1 MERPPMER
9 QFQFL
14 ETVNGLDNSNSQ
26 IIPRIRQQLGEAT
39 TAPGMVMISLS
50 AVALGA
56 AFGGYLPLISLWME
70 TFNISFQKI
79 GIVCGASAVGVV
91 SSAYY
96 APKLAARYGYI
107 TTINVGLVVA
117 AIMTVAFRFTDNY
130 GLWLALRFVSG
141 LGLGL
146 HWVLTEAWL
155 ANIVTE
161 KYRTRV
167 MAIYAT
173 AISIGFAVGPIV
185 IWLFGALSIIPFIIM
200 GALLILAALPILRLK
215 GHEPKDSQTR
225 SASPLILIKKAPTVA
240 SACIVVGSVDLA
252 LISLLP
258 AMITRTPEA
267 APILALIIVPAMA
280 IGATILQ
287 YPIAIIADKHGLR
300 KVGVMTVCAGL
311 IFASLIPFFLGSVL
325 ITLLLGFFAAGLVY
339 ALYSIGLAMLSRR
352 FSGAEIV
359 AANAGFVILFELSN
373 LMGPWVAGF
382 LLDINMRYGLPIFT
396 CAIGIFY
403 VSISWIR
410 RRTNSNY

>member
-1 MERPPMER
+1 M
-9 QFQFL
+9 
-14 ETVNGLDNSNSQ
+14 GWISQ
-26 IIPRIRQQLGEAT
+26 IQKITVKIRRQISEAT

-50 AVALGA
+50 AIPLGA
-56 AFGGYLPLISLWME
+56 AIGGYLPLISLWME
-70 TFNISFQKI
+70 TFDISFQRI
-79 GIVCGASAVGVV
+79 GIVCGAAALGVV
-91 SSAYY
+91 SSAYF
-96 APKLAARYGYI
+96 APKLAAKYGYI
-107 TTINVGLVVA
+107 VTINVGLIVA
-117 AIMTVAFRFTDNY
+117 AIMTIAFRFTDNF
-130 GLWLALRFVSG
+130 GLWLVFRFVSG

-155 ANIVTE
+155 ANIVAE

-173 AISIGFAVGPIV
+173 AISIGFAIGPVV

-200 GALLILAALPILRLK
+200 GGLLILAAIPILKLK
-215 GHEPKDSQTR
+215 GFEPKDTQTH
-225 SASPLILIKKAPTVA
+225 SASPLILIKRAPTVA
-240 SACIVVGSVDLA
+240 SACVVVGSVDLA

-280 IGATILQ
+280 LGATVLQ
-287 YPIAIIADKHGLR
+287 YPIAILADKYGLR
-300 KVGVMTVCAGL
+300 KVGVITVCAGL
-311 IFASLIPFFLGSVL
+311 IFASLIPFFLGSILVTL
-325 ITLLLGFFAAGLVY
+325 IFGFLAAGLVY

-382 LLDINMRYGLPIFT
+382 LLDINMRLGLPIFT
-396 CAIGIFY
+396 ISIGIFY
-403 VSISWIR
+403 VTISWIR
-410 RRTNSNY
+410 RHTNANY

>member
-1 MERPPMER
+1 MRL

-26 IIPRIRQQLGEAT
+26 IITRIRGQLDKAT

-70 TFNISFQKI
+70 TFNISFQRI
-79 GIVCGASAVGVV
+79 GIVCGASAVGGV
-91 SSAYY
+91 SSAYF

-107 TTINVGLVVA
+107 LTINVGLVVA

-130 GLWLALRFVSG
+130 SLWLALRVVSG

-173 AISIGFAVGPIV
+173 AISIGFAIGPMV

-287 YPIAIIADKHGLR
+287 YPIAIIADRYGLR

-325 ITLLLGFFAAGLVY
+325 LTLLFGFLAAGLVY
-339 ALYSIGLAMLSRR
+339 GLYSIGLAMLSRR

-396 CAIGIFY
+396 FAIGIFY

-410 RRTNSNY
+410 RHTNSNY

>member
-1 MERPPMER
+1 MRL

-26 IIPRIRQQLGEAT
+26 IITRIRGQLDKAT

-70 TFNISFQKI
+70 TFDISFQRI

-91 SSAYY
+91 SSAYF

-107 TTINVGLVVA
+107 LTINVGLVVA

-130 GLWLALRFVSG
+130 SLWLALRFVSG

-173 AISIGFAVGPIV
+173 AISIGFAIGPMV

-252 LISLLP
+252 ISLLP

-325 ITLLLGFFAAGLVY
+325 LTLLFGFLAAGLVY
-339 ALYSIGLAMLSRR
+339 GLYSIGLAMLSRR

-396 CAIGIFY
+396 FAIGIFY
-403 VSISWIR
+403 VSISRIR
-410 RRTNSNY
+410 RHTNSNY

>member
-1 MERPPMER
+1 MRL

-14 ETVNGLDNSNSQ
+14 ETVNGLDNSNLQ

-91 SSAYY
+91 SSGYY

-107 TTINVGLVVA
+107 ATINVGLVVA

-173 AISIGFAVGPIV
+173 AISIGFAVGPMV

-300 KVGVMTVCAGL
+300 KVGVITVCAGL

-325 ITLLLGFFAAGLVY
+325 LTLLFGFFAAGLVY

-373 LMGPWVAGF
+373 LMGPWLAGF

>member
-1 MERPPMER
+1 M
-9 QFQFL
+9 
-14 ETVNGLDNSNSQ
+14 GWISQ
-26 IIPRIRQQLGEAT
+26 IQKITVKIRRQISEAT

-50 AVALGA
+50 AIPLGA
-56 AFGGYLPLISLWME
+56 AIGGYLPLISLWME
-70 TFNISFQKI
+70 TFDISYQRI
-79 GIVCGASAVGVV
+79 GIVCGAAALGVV
-91 SSAYY
+91 SSAYF
-96 APKLAARYGYI
+96 APKLAAKYGYI
-107 TTINVGLVVA
+107 VTINVGLIVA
-117 AIMTVAFRFTDNY
+117 AIMTIAFRFTDNF
-130 GLWLALRFVSG
+130 GLWLVFRFVGG

-155 ANIVTE
+155 ANIVAE

-200 GALLILAALPILRLK
+200 GGLLILAAIPMLKLK
-215 GHEPKDSQTR
+215 GFEPKDTQTH
-225 SASPLILIKKAPTVA
+225 SASPLILIKRAPTVA
-240 SACIVVGSVDLA
+240 SACVVVGSVDLA

-280 IGATILQ
+280 LGATVLQ
-287 YPIAIIADKHGLR
+287 YPIAILADKYGLR
-300 KVGVMTVCAGL
+300 KVGVITVCAGL
-311 IFASLIPFFLGSVL
+311 IFASLIPFFLGSILVTL
-325 ITLLLGFFAAGLVY
+325 IFGFLAAGLVY

-382 LLDINMRYGLPIFT
+382 LLDINMRLGLPIFT
-396 CAIGIFY
+396 LSIGIFY
-403 VSISWIR
+403 VAISWIR
-410 RRTNSNY
+410 RHTNANY

>member
-1 MERPPMER
+1 M
-9 QFQFL
+9 
-14 ETVNGLDNSNSQ
+14 GWISQ
-26 IIPRIRQQLGEAT
+26 IQNITVKIRRQISEAT

-70 TFNISFQKI
+70 TFNISFQRI
-79 GIVCGASAVGVV
+79 GIVCGAAALGVV
-91 SSAYY
+91 SSAYF
-96 APKLAARYGYI
+96 APKLAAKYGYI
-107 TTINVGLVVA
+107 VTINAGLIVA
-117 AIMTVAFRFTDNY
+117 AIMTIAFRFTDNY
-130 GLWLALRFVSG
+130 GLWLVFRFVSG

-155 ANIVTE
+155 ANIVAE

-173 AISIGFAVGPIV
+173 AISIGFAVGPVV

-200 GALLILAALPILRLK
+200 GGLLILAAIPILKLK
-215 GHEPKDSQTR
+215 GLEPKDTQTH
-225 SASPLILIKKAPTVA
+225 SASPLILIKRAPTVA
-240 SACIVVGSVDLA
+240 SACVVVGSVDLA

-280 IGATILQ
+280 LGATSLQ
-287 YPIAIIADKHGLR
+287 YPIAILADKYGLR
-300 KVGVMTVCAGL
+300 KVGVITVCAGL
-311 IFASLIPFFLGSVL
+311 IFASLIPFFLGSIF
-325 ITLLLGFFAAGLVY
+325 ITLIFGFLAAGLVY

-382 LLDINMRYGLPIFT
+382 LLDINMRLGLPIFT
-396 CAIGIFY
+396 LSIGIFY
-403 VSISWIR
+403 VAISWIR
-410 RRTNSNY
+410 RHTNANY

>member
-1 MERPPMER
+1 M
-9 QFQFL
+9 
-14 ETVNGLDNSNSQ
+14 GWISQ
-26 IIPRIRQQLGEAT
+26 IQKITVKIRRQISEAT

-50 AVALGA
+50 AIPLGA
-56 AFGGYLPLISLWME
+56 AIGGYLPLISLWME
-70 TFNISFQKI
+70 TFDISFQRI
-79 GIVCGASAVGVV
+79 GIVCGAAALGVV
-91 SSAYY
+91 SSAYF
-96 APKLAARYGYI
+96 APKLAAKYGYI
-107 TTINVGLVVA
+107 VTINVGLIVA
-117 AIMTVAFRFTDNY
+117 AIMTIAFRFTDNF
-130 GLWLALRFVSG
+130 GLWLVFRFVGG

-155 ANIVTE
+155 ANIVAE

-173 AISIGFAVGPIV
+173 AISIGFAVGPVV

-200 GALLILAALPILRLK
+200 GGLLILAAIPILKLK
-215 GHEPKDSQTR
+215 GLEPKDNQTH
-225 SASPLILIKKAPTVA
+225 SASPLILIKRAPTVA
-240 SACIVVGSVDLA
+240 SACVVVGSVDLA

-280 IGATILQ
+280 LGATVLQ
-287 YPIAIIADKHGLR
+287 YPIAILADKYGLR
-300 KVGVMTVCAGL
+300 KVGVITVCAGL
-311 IFASLIPFFLGSVL
+311 IFASLIPFFLGSILVTL
-325 ITLLLGFFAAGLVY
+325 IFGFLAAGLVY

-382 LLDINMRYGLPIFT
+382 LLDINMRLGLPIFT
-396 CAIGIFY
+396 LSIGIFY
-403 VSISWIR
+403 VAISWIR
-410 RRTNSNY
+410 RHTNANY

>member
-1 MERPPMER
+1 MRL

-26 IIPRIRQQLGEAT
+26 IITRIRGQLDKAT

-70 TFNISFQKI
+70 TFNISFQRI

-91 SSAYY
+91 SSDYF
-96 APKLAARYGYI
+96 APKLATRYGYI
-107 TTINVGLVVA
+107 LTINVGLVVA

-130 GLWLALRFVSG
+130 SLWLALRFVSG

-155 ANIVTE
+155 AYIVTE

-173 AISIGFAVGPIV
+173 AISIGFAIGPMV

-287 YPIAIIADKHGLR
+287 YPIAIIADRYGLR

-325 ITLLLGFFAAGLVY
+325 LTLLFGFLAAGLVY
-339 ALYSIGLAMLSRR
+339 GLYSIGLAMLSRR

-396 CAIGIFY
+396 FAIGIFY

-410 RRTNSNY
+410 RHTNSNY